1 MQILISILL
10 NILGSETIKVVV
22 RKATKKL
29 LDRAGTGIDPEL
41 SKALLKD
48 IANSTSNNVTIATVN
63 KIIKGL

>member
-10 NILGSETIKVVV
+10 NILGSETIKVVA

-29 LDRAGTGIDPEL
+29 LDRTGTGIDPEL
-41 SKALLKD
+41 SKALLED

>member
-1 MQILISILL
+1 MNIFI
-10 NILGSETIKVVV
+10 NILMAIFSSETIKVVA

-29 LDRAGTGIDPEL
+29 LDRTGTGIDPEL
-41 SKALLKD
+41 SKALLAD

>member
-1 MQILISILL
+1 MNIFISILM
-10 NILGSETIKVVV
+10 NILGSETIKVIA

-41 SKALLKD
+41 SKALLED
-48 IANSTSNNVTIATVN
+48 IANSTSNNVTISTVN

>member
-1 MQILISILL
+1 MNVLINILMA
-10 NILGSETIKVVV
+10 ILGSETIKVVA

-41 SKALLKD
+41 SKALLED
-48 IANSTSNNVTIATVN
+48 IANSTSNNVTISTVN

>member
-1 MQILISILL
+1 MNILINILMA
-10 NILGSETIKVVV
+10 ILGSETIKVVA

-29 LDRAGTGIDPEL
+29 LKRAGTGIDPEL
-41 SKALLKD
+41 SKALLQD

>member
-1 MQILISILL
+1 MNIFISILM

>member
-10 NILGSETIKVVV
+10 NILGSETIKVVA

-29 LDRAGTGIDPEL
+29 LDRVGTGIDPEL
-41 SKALLKD
+41 SKALLED

>member
-1 MQILISILL
+1 MNIFISILL
-10 NILGSETIKVVV
+10 NILGSETIKVVA

-29 LDRAGTGIDPEL
+29 LDRTGTGIDPEL